1 MLNKRLFFISVI
13 LLIVVSIGAVSAS
26 DALLDDNVN
35 NGDSGNENIIIDD
48 GSGDGTDSGS
58 SGDSDATDSG
68 DDSSENDNP
77 EGNDPTEIVQVSG
90 DTFEDIQNAVLSSKE
105 NSVIKLNGNYQGN
118 GNFIYINKNL
128 TLEGENATLDA
139 RGLSGII
146 VSEKAI
152 ILKNIIFKNAD
163 FKEAVYIE
171 GNATLINCTFEGNK
185 NMAIKC
191 RGEESSDSV
200 LIKDSTFKSNYMALD
215 SNVANFNIDNCTFN
229 SNKATGWEDAVFKFS
244 DTKKIPS
251 KVSISNSSFISNSG
265 EDTVF
270 YFEMINSAS
279 RNIIDN
285 CYFNKNKATG
295 SAVIYLLNGTLN
307 IKNSIFGNNTR
318 VISTD
323 VPNVYDNNNK
333 LIIQNSTFDNNS
345 KFVLDNNAN
354 CSIDSCTFK
363 NNKND
368 LINNYDNL
376 YIKNSKFLNNKGAI
390 DHWGFDVLKIS
401 NSTFTNSS
409 NDVAAV
415 YSYGGN
421 VKVIDCKFNCKSE
434 AAIIS
439 CNKVSITK
447 GNQTSTYKNA
457 VSLNNALKP
466 FSFIKYTL
474 NNFTTTY
481 KSGKTYN
488 VKAVYGNSKKVCSKI
503 EFKMEIYHAGDYVK
517 SFWATTNSK
526 GIAYF
531 KVSGLNVGSYK
542 AVVTCCKYK
551 PYDFE
556 QFTSAKSN
564 IKIKKANTIVKAPKV
579 TARFKKSKY
588 FKVTIKNKAS
598 GKVVSNIKV
607 KIKVYTGKKY
617 KTYTVKTNKKG
628 LAKLNTKKLKR
639 GKHKVVISSGNK
651 KYIISKKSTIIIR

>member
-1 MLNKRLFFISVI
+1 MINKRLFFISII

-26 DALLDDNVN
+26 DALSDNNVN
-35 NGDSGNENIIIDD
+35 YEGSGNENIIIDE
-48 GSGDGTDSGS
+48 GSGDGTDASS
-58 SGDSDATDSG
+58 SGESTNS
-68 DDSSENDNP
+68 DDSSESDNS
-77 EGNDPTEIVQVSG
+77 EGDDQTEIVQVSG

-105 NSVIKLNGNYQGN
+105 NSVIRLNGNYQGN
-118 GNFIYINKNL
+118 GNYIYINKNL
-128 TLEGENATLDA
+128 TLEGEDATLDA

-146 VSEKAI
+146 LSEKAI

-163 FKEAVYIE
+163 VKEAVYIE
-171 GNATLINCTFEGNK
+171 GNATIINCTFEGNK

-191 RGEESSDSV
+191 RGEENSDNV
-200 LIKDSTFKSNYMALD
+200 IIKDSTFKSNYMVLD
-215 SNVANFNIDNCTFN
+215 STAANLNIENSTFD
-229 SNKATGWEDAVFKFS
+229 SNKATGWEDTVFKFS
-244 DTKKIPS
+244 DSKKIPS
-251 KVSISNSSFISNSG
+251 KVSITNSSFISNSG
-265 EDTVF
+265 ESTVF
-270 YFEMINSAS
+270 YFELINSAS
-279 RNIIDN
+279 SSVIDN
-285 CYFNKNKATG
+285 CYFNKNKATD

-323 VPNVYDNNNK
+323 VPNVYENNNK
-333 LIIQNSTFDNNS
+333 LIIKNSTFDNNS
-345 KFVLDNNAN
+345 KFVLYNNVN
-354 CSIDSCTFK
+354 CSMDSCTFK

-368 LINNYDNL
+368 LINNYDDL

-390 DHWGFDVLKIS
+390 DHWGVGVLKIS

-415 YSYGGN
+415 YSYNGN
-421 VKVIDCKFNCKSE
+421 LKVIDCKFKCNSE

-439 CNKVSITK
+439 CNKASIT
-447 GNQTSTYKNA
+447 NNNHTSTYESA
-457 VSLNNALKP
+457 ISLSNSLKP

-474 NNFTTTY
+474 SNFTTSY
-481 KSGKTYN
+481 NSGKTYM
-488 VKAVYGNSKKVCSKI
+488 VKAVYGISKKVCSNLK
-503 EFKMEIYHAGDYVK
+503 FKMEVYSSGNYVK
-517 SFWATTNSK
+517 TFWATANSK

-542 AVVTCCKYK
+542 AVLCYYKYK

-556 QFTSAKSN
+556 DFTTVKSS

-588 FKVTIKNKAS
+588 FKVTVKNKAS
-598 GKVVSNIKV
+598 NKVVSNIKV

-651 KYIISKKSTIIIR
+651 KYIISKKSTIIIK

>member
-1 MLNKRLFFISVI
+1 MLNKRLFFISII
-13 LLIVVSIGAVSAS
+13 LLIIVSIGAVSAS

-35 NGDSGNENIIIDD
+35 NEGSGNENIII
-48 GSGDGTDSGS
+48 GEGFGDVTNSGS
-58 SGDSDATDSG
+58 IGDSATSDSE

-77 EGNDPTEIVQVSG
+77 EGNDQTEIVQVSG
-90 DTFEDIQNAVLSSKE
+90 DTFEDIQNAVLSSKV
-105 NSVIKLNGNYQGN
+105 NSVIKLNGNYLGN
-118 GNFIYINKNL
+118 GNYIYINKNL

-152 ILKNIIFKNAD
+152 ILKNIIFKNAAV
-163 FKEAVYIE
+163 KEAAYIE
-171 GNATLINCTFEGNK
+171 GNATFINCTFEGNK

-191 RGEESSDSV
+191 RGEQNSDIV
-200 LIKDSTFKSNYMALD
+200 FIKDSTFKSNYMALD
-215 SNVANFNIDNCTFN
+215 SNVANFNMDNCTFN
-229 SNKATGWEDAVFKFS
+229 SNKATGWKDVVFKFS

-270 YFEMINSAS
+270 YFELINSAS
-279 RNIIDN
+279 SNIINN
-285 CYFNKNKATG
+285 CYFNSNKATD

-323 VPNVYDNNNK
+323 VPNVYENNNK

-354 CSIDSCTFK
+354 CSIDLCTFK
-363 NNKND
+363 NNKNN
-368 LINNYDNL
+368 LIKNYDNL
-376 YIKNSKFLNNKGAI
+376 YIKNSQFLNNFGSI
-390 DHWGFDVLKIS
+390 YNGFEVLTIR

-409 NDVAAV
+409 DDVAAV
-415 YSYGGN
+415 YSYGKD
-421 VKVIDCKFNCKSE
+421 VKVIDCKFKCNSE

-439 CNKVSITK
+439 CNKISITK
-447 GNQTSTYKNA
+447 NNKTSTYKKPTSFNN
-457 VSLNNALKP
+457 SLNP

-474 NNFTTTY
+474 SNFTTSY
-481 KSGKTYN
+481 KSGKTYKI
-488 VKAVYGNSKKVCSKI
+488 KAVYGNSKKVCSNFK
-503 EFKMEIYHAGDYVK
+503 FKMEVYSSGNYVK
-517 SFWATTNSK
+517 SFWVTTNSK

-531 KVSGLNVGSYK
+531 KVSGLNVGSYN
-542 AVVTCCKYK
+542 AVVTCYRFQ
-551 PYDFE
+551 PYAFEDF
-556 QFTSAKSN
+556 TVVKSS

-579 TARFKKSKY
+579 TARYKRSKY
-588 FKVTIKNKAS
+588 FKVTVKNKAS
-598 GKVVSNIKV
+598 NKVVPSIKV

-651 KYIISKKSTIIIR
+651 KYIISKKSTITIR